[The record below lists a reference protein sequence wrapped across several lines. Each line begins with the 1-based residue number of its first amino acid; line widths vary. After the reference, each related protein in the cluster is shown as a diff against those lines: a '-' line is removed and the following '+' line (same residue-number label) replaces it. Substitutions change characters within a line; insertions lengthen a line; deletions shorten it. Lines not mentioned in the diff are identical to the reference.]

1 MHEAQQHQTNS
12 FITLTYSDEAL
23 AARRPT
29 WEPTVPYT
37 PPSRDARLANNQT
50 SSETHAE
57 AHAHADSLIKR
68 DVQLFIKRLRKEQ
81 DSRGSS
87 KIKYYLVGEY
97 GDLTKRPHYH
107 AAIFGEDFADDR
119 YAWRHQGP
127 NTLYRSSR
135 LERLWPHGNA
145 EIGQLTFESAAYIAR
160 YIMKKI
166 NGKLADEHYKRT
178 DAQGQIYYITPEF
191 ALMSRGG
198 RTGRGIGHAWF
209 EQYKD
214 DVYPHDYV
222 VMKGKKLKPPRYY
235 DQLLAAVDREQAT
248 LIKLEREFSARSQ
261 AADNTPQRLATKE
274 KVAQAKLNQTK
285 RKL

>member
-1 MHEAQQHQTNS
+1 
-12 FITLTYSDEAL
+12 
-23 AARRPT
+23 
-29 WEPTVPYT
+29 
-37 PPSRDARLANNQT
+37 
-50 SSETHAE
+50 
-57 AHAHADSLIKR
+57 
-68 DVQLFIKRLRKEQ
+68 
-81 DSRGSS
+81 
-87 KIKYYLVGEY
+87 
-97 GDLTKRPHYH
+97 
-107 AAIFGEDFADDR
+107 
-119 YAWRHQGP
+119 
-127 NTLYRSSR
+127 
-135 LERLWPHGNA
+135 
-145 EIGQLTFESAAYIAR
+145 
-160 YIMKKI
+160 
-166 NGKLADEHYKRT
+166 
-178 DAQGQIYYITPEF
+178 
-191 ALMSRGG
+191 MSRGG